1 MSAHIEAIKS
11 LMAAE
16 RLGAVATVVAG
27 GGIGAKA
34 VIDFEDGVVAGA
46 LPDWVAVDALG
57 DARELM
63 EREQSRT
70 LTYGETSV
78 FIEVLAPQPVMLV
91 FGAGHNAQPLT
102 TMAKLMGFRVVVAD
116 ARPMW
121 ATEDRFPDADRV
133 IVGWPD
139 AVFDEIPLER
149 RTYVVLLSHDPR
161 FEDPVLEAVHG
172 QSIKYLGA
180 IGSRRTH
187 RARLERLAAAGWAQE
202 ELDSIYGPVGLD
214 IGAETPAEM
223 AVSILGEIVQARY
236 GGDGSGLSLRGVP
249 GRIHKQRGEEEGTA

>member
-1 MSAHIEAIKS
+1 MSAHIEATKNLLDS
-11 LMAAE
+11 E

-27 GGIGAKA
+27 DGLGAKT
-34 VIDFEDGVVAGA
+34 VIDYEEGVVAGS
-46 LPDWVAVDALG
+46 LPEAVAADALS

-63 EREQSRT
+63 EREQSKT
-70 LTYGETSV
+70 LSYGDTTV
-78 FIEVLAPQPVMLV
+78 FFEVLAPQPVMLI

-102 TMAKLMGFRVVVAD
+102 SMAKQLGFRVVVAD

-121 ATEDRFPDADRV
+121 ATEDRFPDAGKV

-139 AVFDEIPLER
+139 SVFAEVPLER

-161 FEDPVLEAVHG
+161 FEDPVFKAVHG
-172 QSIKYLGA
+172 SPIRYLGA

-187 RARLERLAAAGWAQE
+187 RARLERLAGEGWSE
-202 ELDSIYGPVGLD
+202 DELASIYGPVGLD

-223 AVSILGEIVQARY
+223 AISILGEIVQARY
-236 GGDGSGLSLRGVP
+236 GGGSGLSLRGEV
-249 GRIHKQRGEEEGTA
+249 GRVHKQRGEEEGTA

>member
-1 MSAHIEAIKS
+1 MIVDTVKK
-11 LMAAE
+11 LLAE
-16 RLGAVATVVAG
+16 ESLGAVATVVAG
-27 GGIGAKA
+27 DGVGAKA
-34 VIDFEDGVVAGA
+34 VIEFDAGYIDGS
-46 LPDWVAVDALG
+46 LPGDVSSDVLA

-70 LTYGETSV
+70 LTYGDRSV

-102 TMAKLMGFRVVVAD
+102 TMAKLLGFRVVVAD

-121 ATEDRFPDADRV
+121 ATDERFPDADRV

-139 AVFDEIPLER
+139 DVFSEIPLER
-149 RTYVVLLSHDPR
+149 RTYVVLLSHDAR
-161 FEDPVLEAVHG
+161 FEDPVFHEVHG
-172 QSIKYLGA
+172 KPIRYLGA

-187 RARLERLAAAGWAQE
+187 RARLERLAGEGWSQD
-202 ELDSIYGPVGLD
+202 ELATIYGPVGLD

-223 AVSILGEIVQARY
+223 AVSILGEVVQARY
-236 GGDGSGLSLRGVP
+236 GAGSGLSLRGEA

>member
-1 MSAHIEAIKS
+1 MTCIDAVKTLLEE
-11 LMAAE
+11 E
-16 RLGAVATVVAG
+16 RLGAVLTVIAG
-27 GGIGAKA
+27 PGLGAKA
-34 VIDFEDGVVAGA
+34 VVDFDGGIVAGDLPVHVKETA
-46 LPDWVAVDALG
+46 LADA
-57 DARELM
+57 AELM

-70 LTYGETSV
+70 LAYGDTSV
-78 FIEVLAPQPVMLV
+78 FVESVAPQPLMLI

-102 TMAKLMGFRVVVAD
+102 TMAKELGFRVVVGD

-121 ATEDRFPDADRV
+121 ATQDRFPDADDV

-139 AVFDEIPLER
+139 AVFKRVPLDR

-161 FEDPVLEAVHG
+161 FEDPVFAEVHG
-172 QSIKYLGA
+172 KPVRYIGA

-187 RARLERLAAAGWAQE
+187 RARVERLAAAGWTQD

-223 AVSILGEIVQARY
+223 AVSILAEVVQARY
-236 GGDGSGLSLRGVP
+236 GGGSGLPLRGET
-249 GRIHKQRGEEEGTA
+249 GRVHKQRGVEEGTE

>member
-1 MSAHIEAIKS
+1 MTHAATRS
-11 LMAAE
+11 LLDEE
-16 RLGAVATVVAG
+16 RLGAVATVVVG
-27 GGIGAKA
+27 EDLGAKA
-34 VIDFEDGVVAGA
+34 VIDYEDGIVAGGLPEA
-46 LPDWVAVDALG
+46 LAVDVIG

-70 LTYGETSV
+70 LTYSDRSV
-78 FIEVLAPQPVMLV
+78 FIEVLAPQPVMLI

-102 TMAKLMGFRVVVAD
+102 TMAKELGFRVIVAD

-121 ATEDRFPDADRV
+121 ATDDRFPDADRV

-139 AVFDEIPLER
+139 AVFAEIPLER

-161 FEDPVLEAVHG
+161 FEDPVFKTVHG
-172 QSIKYLGA
+172 KPIRYIGS

-187 RARLERLAAAGWAQE
+187 RARLERLATEGWTEE
-202 ELDSIYGPVGLD
+202 ELATIYGPIGLD

-223 AVSILGEIVQARY
+223 AVSILGEIIQARY
-236 GGDGSGLSLRGVP
+236 GGDGSGLSLRGVA
-249 GRIHKQRGEEEGTA
+249 GRIHKQRGLEEGTA

>member
-1 MSAHIEAIKS
+1 MSHIEATKT
-11 LMAAE
+11 LLAEE
-16 RLGAVATVVAG
+16 RLGAVATVVG
-27 GGIGAKA
+27 GDGIGAKA
-34 VIDFEDGVVAGA
+34 VIDFEEGVVAGA
-46 LPDWVAVDALG
+46 LPEGVVGDVVT

-70 LTYGETSV
+70 LAYGDTTV
-78 FIEVLAPQPVMLV
+78 FIEVLAPQPVMLI
-91 FGAGHNAQPLT
+91 FGAGHNAQPLSV
-102 TMAKLMGFRVVVAD
+102 MAKQLGFRIVVAD

-139 AVFDEIPLER
+139 DVFAEVPLER
-149 RTYVVLLSHDPR
+149 RTYVVLLSHDAR
-161 FEDPVLEAVHG
+161 FEDPVFKAVHG
-172 QSIKYLGA
+172 QPVRYIGS

-187 RARLERLAAAGWAQE
+187 RARLERLAGEGWSEE
-202 ELDSIYGPVGLD
+202 ELAAIYGPIGLD

-223 AVSILGEIVQARY
+223 AISILGEIIQARY
-236 GGDGSGLSLRGVP
+236 GGDGSGLSLRGVA